1 MGNTMYFRICSWF
14 ERFAL
19 VITLPFASLHAVAG
33 LPPTAELVGTTQHA
47 YTHRL
52 RDACL
57 D

>member
-1 MGNTMYFRICSWF
+1 MYFRICSWF